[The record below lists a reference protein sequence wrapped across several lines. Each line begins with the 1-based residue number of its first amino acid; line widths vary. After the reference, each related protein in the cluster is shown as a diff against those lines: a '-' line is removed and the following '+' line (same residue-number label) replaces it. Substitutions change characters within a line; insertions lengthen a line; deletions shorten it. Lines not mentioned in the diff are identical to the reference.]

1 MGNTL
6 TDAENAALVMWTAS
20 DRSHRPFMAAVR
32 HAIGLTEGRLER
44 SEDHRLAFLREE
56 LAAVRDLA
64 YRGTS
69 GDGAADALEAIHQRA
84 CRALNEEN

>member
-1 MGNTL
+1 MTT
-6 TDAENAALVMWTAS
+6 TDRVDAILDANKIQLFDENQA
-20 DRSHRPFMAAVR
+20 
-32 HAIGLTEGRLER
+32 
-44 SEDHRLAFLREE
+44 LREE

-69 GDGAADALEAIHQRA
+69 GDGDRDALEAIHARA